1 MHSINLEATCLPNSS
16 TGCHINFCP
25 IALSWGPGWIKELY
39 FHTMTQSIGFDCR
52 LDQILVLASKFV
64 NIKIHILSCA
74 PRQTLF
80 KFFDCWIQK
89 LTWPHSTCTVTV
101 SCRARPWASQ
111 PNFHLDSL
119 MVQTFYTMM
128 LSSGINYR
136 MNQILIHA
144 SRSLPSILLLNPWM
158 ILLFSQP
165 IFRHF
170 SNSSMCFQ
178 KFSA

>member
-1 MHSINLEATCLPNSS
+1 MILVLKKLIRSPSLLSPMWQKLPYICNNFFYYNNLSIIFLNYR
-16 TGCHINFCP
+16 I
-25 IALSWGPGWIKELY
+25 IKKSP
-39 FHTMTQSIGFDCR
+39 SIGFDSR

-136 MNQILIHA
+136 MNQI
-144 SRSLPSILLLNPWM
+144 
-158 ILLFSQP
+158 
-165 IFRHF
+165 
-170 SNSSMCFQ
+170 
-178 KFSA
+178 